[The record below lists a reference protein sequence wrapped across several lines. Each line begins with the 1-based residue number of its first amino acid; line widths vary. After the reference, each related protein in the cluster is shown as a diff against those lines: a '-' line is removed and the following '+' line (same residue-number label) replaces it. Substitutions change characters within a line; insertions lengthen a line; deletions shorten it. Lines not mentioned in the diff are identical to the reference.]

1 MEAVFSPD
9 SDGIVPVDWKVLG
22 LMLGLPDNALE
33 NIQSSNSSVL
43 DCQKAMLHQWVQF
56 GQAYWSLLARVLGG
70 PVIDET
76 KLSKAIIIKQ
86 NLGNSLNKYNSTYIY
101 G

>member
-1 MEAVFSPD
+1 MKAVFSPD
-9 SDGIVPVDWKVLG
+9 SEGIVPVDWKVLG

-43 DCQKAMLHQWVQF
+43 DCQKAMLRLWVQL
-56 GQAYWSLLARVLGG
+56 GQAYWSLLARALGG

-76 KLSKAIIIKQ
+76 KLSNAIIIKQ
-86 NLGNSLNKYNSTYIY
+86 NLGNP
-101 G
+101 

>member
-9 SDGIVPVDWKVLG
+9 SEGIVPVDWKVLG

-43 DCQKAMLHQWVQF
+43 DCQKAMLRLWVQF
-56 GQAYWSLLARVLGG
+56 GQAFWSFLARVLGG

-76 KLSKAIIIKQ
+76 KLSMDIIIKQ
-86 NLGNSLNKYNSTYIY
+86 NLGNSLNKYNSTDI
-101 G
+101 